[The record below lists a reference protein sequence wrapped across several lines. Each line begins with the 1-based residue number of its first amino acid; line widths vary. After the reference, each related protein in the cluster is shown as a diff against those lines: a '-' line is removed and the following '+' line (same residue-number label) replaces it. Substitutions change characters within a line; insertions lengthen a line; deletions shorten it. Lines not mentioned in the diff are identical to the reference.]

1 MTGVDKINGM
11 TREVFIETFGGLFEH
26 SPWVADKAEN
36 ERPFSS
42 FEALFETMRGA
53 VEASGR
59 EAQLGL
65 LRKHPQLGAKDKMS
79 FTSSEEQK
87 GAGLDRLS
95 EEEFETFLRW
105 NEQYRETFGFPFILA
120 VKGQTKRDV
129 YQSLQERMSNGYE
142 QEFQTA
148 LQQVYRIA
156 WLRLQDKMTP
166 VRSDSMRRTMSYG
179 KGNVFAYRTFMEPL
193 TGLSGIPESSFTK
206 KDHTVFGL
214 NVTVELG
221 GEAFLSSFTEGDN
234 SAVVATDSM
243 KNFIQRHLG
252 SFAGKTAEGFVQYA
266 SEAFLKKYPHI
277 EWVQMTAE
285 ELPFEAAVSNG
296 ASGGLVFNRSRNE
309 KLQTFIQMER
319 NGAEAVVTRQYSEV
333 RDLQLVKVKDNS
345 FTGFIRDEYTTL
357 PEDSNRPLFVY
368 LNIGWTYEDEDD
380 AHAED
385 PSRYAAPEQ
394 VRDIAGA
401 VFEEVASPSI
411 QSLIYSI
418 GLRVLQ
424 RFPQLT
430 EVTFESQNRTW
441 DTVLEDIDGSEG
453 KVYTEPRLPF
463 GFQHFSVTRDD
474 L

>member
-1 MTGVDKINGM
+1 MTWVNKINGM
-11 TREVFIETFGGLFEH
+11 TREAFIETFGGLFEH

-42 FEALFETMRGA
+42 FEGLFETMRGV

-79 FTSSEEQK
+79 FTSSQEQK

-95 EEEFETFLRW
+95 EEEFETFLRL
-105 NEQYRETFGFPFILA
+105 NDQYRETFGFPFILA

-129 YQSLQERMSNGYE
+129 YQSLQERLSSGYE

-193 TGLSGIPESSFTK
+193 TGLSVIPESPFTQ
-206 KDHTVFGL
+206 KDYTVFGL

-221 GEAFLSSFTEGDN
+221 GEAFLPSFTEGDN

-252 SFAGKTAEGFVQYA
+252 SFTGKTAEGFVQYV
-266 SEAFLKKYPHI
+266 SEAFLRKYPHI

-285 ELPFEAAVSNG
+285 ELPFETAVSNG
-296 ASGGLVFNRSRNE
+296 ESGGLVFSRSRNE

-319 NGAEAVVTRQYSEV
+319 NGAEPVVTRQYSEV

-368 LNIGWTYEDEDD
+368 VNIGWTYEDGDD
-380 AHAED
+380 AYAED

-394 VRDIAGA
+394 IRDIAGA

-418 GLRVLQ
+418 GQRVLQ

-463 GFQHFSVTRDD
+463 GFQRFCVTRDD